1 LALVP
6 FKNAEDIGDRFLELL
21 ADLGIDVSTAIQAK
35 HDFLSGTAAVETWR
49 SPKTLPEAS
58 DTQHELQAA
67 AGLHGLAAK
76 VMAAS
81 KLPDFQSFRDHLRLR
96 RVGQGPAQ
104 FPCRRLLSLA
114 APACECRRRSPR

>member
-21 ADLGIDVSTAIQAK
+21 ADLGSDVSTATQPE
-35 HDFLSGTAAVETWR
+35 DNFLSGTAAVEAWR
-49 SPKTLPEAS
+49 SPITLAEAS
-58 DTQHELQAA
+58 DTQRILQAA
-67 AGLHGLAAK
+67 AGLHGLAEK
-76 VMAAS
+76 VLAAAQ
-81 KLPDFQSFRDHLRLR
+81 LPDFQPFRDHLRLR

>member
-6 FKNAEDIGDRFLELL
+6 FNNAEDIGDRFLELL

-35 HDFLSGTAAVETWR
+35 HDFLSGTAAVEAWR
-49 SPKTLPEAS
+49 RPKTLPEAS

-67 AGLHGLAAK
+67 AGLNGLAAK

-81 KLPDFQSFRDHLRLR
+81 KLPDFQSFRL
-96 RVGQGPAQ
+96 PAFEASGSRTGAIPVQ
-104 FPCRRLLSLA
+104 ATSIA
-114 APACECRRRSPR
+114 GGASV